1 MADSV
6 PASRSD
12 LETRLVAA
20 QAAWLGRFVPG
31 HRTSRIRWSGGT
43 TQLIEVGPE
52 EAEAGPPLLLL
63 HGGLGESFQWAP
75 ILAELGRQRRVLLV
89 DRPGHGLADPF
100 DVRGVDL
107 MAHAAGFVRDVL
119 DAIGVQKGSIV
130 GSSMGGLFATAF
142 ALAHPERVER
152 LVLQSPAGATRELP
166 AMLRVVLVPG
176 VRALIRSLMR
186 KPTRDSVRTFWKQLL
201 VAHVERLPDEFLD
214 LSALSQARNAESWF
228 ALLDRTL
235 DFRGLKTE
243 LVTAARFADLK
254 MPAPLPWGD
263 KDAFAAPVHGERLAA
278 RCPNLRLVRIADA
291 GHAPWMD
298 QPEATAKAIL
308 DATAPAG

>member
-1 MADSV
+1 MDEAA
-6 PASRSD
+6 PRGD
-12 LETRLVAA
+12 LRNALD
-20 QAAWLGRFVPG
+20 
-31 HRTSRIRWSGGT
+31 
-43 TQLIEVGPE
+43 GPE
-52 EAEAGPPLLLL
+52 SGANGLT
-63 HGGLGESFQWAP
+63 HGRLC
-75 ILAELGRQRRVLLV
+75 
-89 DRPGHGLADPF
+89 AD
-100 DVRGVDL
+100 
-107 MAHAAGFVRDVL
+107 
-119 DAIGVQKGSIV
+119 K
-130 GSSMGGLFATAF
+130 
-142 ALAHPERVER
+142 
-152 LVLQSPAGATRELP
+152 
-166 AMLRVVLVPG
+166 
-176 VRALIRSLMR
+176 IRSLMR
-186 KPTRDSVRTFWKQLL
+186 KPTRDSVRTFWEQLL
-201 VAHVERLPDEFLD
+201 VAHAERLPDEFLD

-254 MPAPLPWGD
+254 MPVTLLWGD